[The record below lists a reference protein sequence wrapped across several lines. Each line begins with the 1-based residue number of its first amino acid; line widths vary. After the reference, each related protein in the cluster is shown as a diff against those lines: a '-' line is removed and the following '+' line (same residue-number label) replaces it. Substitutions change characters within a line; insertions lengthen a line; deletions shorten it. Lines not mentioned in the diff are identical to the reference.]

1 VNTIREGYPA
11 EVAALL
17 PVLHA
22 TYRSIGRYQR
32 ERTPRLREEVLAGL
46 AEASDALRF
55 FQPHVPR
62 PKQAYFTAAAD
73 EALPLSD
80 RIIALDVAV
89 GAMHIEF
96 SMERAYMH
104 RESEALRRAL
114 ELSRVVEGEAPAAAP
129 EGDDVLARGIAA
141 SPGIVTGKAALIRR
155 NADYRRV
162 PAGAIA
168 VARMTRPEL
177 VLGLGRLAGIVTDL
191 GGSLCHAAIIAR
203 ELSLPCVVGTGDAT
217 TRIRPG
223 QLVLVNGTEG
233 VVRAVPRAVSVELDA
248 KREEVQG

>member
-1 VNTIREGYPA
+1 MNTIREGYPA

-32 ERTPRLREEVLAGL
+32 ERSSRHQEEVLAEL
-46 AEASDALRF
+46 AAASDALRF

-62 PKQAYFTAAAD
+62 PKRPYFTAAAD

-114 ELSRVVEGEAPAAAP
+114 ELSRVVEGEEKPLPMALRTFRFPVANTHPHDHSPPPPAAAP
-129 EGDDVLARGIAA
+129 SG
-141 SPGIVTGKAALIRR
+141 P
-155 NADYRRV
+155 
-162 PAGAIA
+162 
-168 VARMTRPEL
+168 
-177 VLGLGRLAGIVTDL
+177 
-191 GGSLCHAAIIAR
+191 
-203 ELSLPCVVGTGDAT
+203 
-217 TRIRPG
+217 
-223 QLVLVNGTEG
+223 
-233 VVRAVPRAVSVELDA
+233 
-248 KREEVQG
+248 